1 VVSGFEFFKNYKE
14 IKSSELRFQ
23 TNFEYTMMHPY
34 SLNINTVKVILE
46 MCTTYKGVPY
56 GPALINYK
64 DPDSYSRSFRG
75 IGIFN
80 GGKLHMTPF
89 MCIGGDTVKW

>member
-1 VVSGFEFFKNYKE
+1 MVPGFEFFKNYKE

-23 TNFEYTMMHPY
+23 TDFEYTMVHPY
-34 SLNINTVKVILE
+34 SYDIISVKVILE

-64 DPDSYSRSFRG
+64 DPNIKWQSFRG
-75 IGIFN
+75 IGLFN
-80 GGKLHMTPF
+80 EGKLHMTPF
-89 MCIGGDTVKW
+89 MCIDGDTLKY

>member
-1 VVSGFEFFKNYKE
+1 MVPGFEFFKNYKE

-23 TNFEYTMMHPY
+23 TDFEYNMVHPY
-34 SLNINTVKVILE
+34 TANIISVKVILE

-64 DPDSYSRSFRG
+64 DPDNKTPSFRG

-80 GGKLHMTPF
+80 EGKLHMTSF
-89 MCIGGDTVKW
+89 MCIDGSDVKR

>member
-1 VVSGFEFFKNYKE
+1 MVPGFEFFKNYKE

-23 TNFEYTMMHPY
+23 TDFEYTMVHPFKFGII
-34 SLNINTVKVILE
+34 SVKVILE

-64 DPDSYSRSFRG
+64 DSDY
-75 IGIFN
+75 
-80 GGKLHMTPF
+80 
-89 MCIGGDTVKW
+89 